1 MQSARGARIKPR
13 DCGRF
18 SSVPPKQLLK
28 AVKFMSVPQPSTAA
42 TPACE
47 AHHATSSDGQ
57 VLISRRALLTG
68 AAVTAAGAAAAACT
82 TVEENQS
89 AAQPEEGP
97 RIGAQTVPFDGAH
110 QAGIQTKPQAHC
122 ELVGINLRAGV
133 DRAAAIRLM
142 RLWTEDARA
151 LCSGENPAGS
161 LEPEMATTPAIL
173 TITCGVG
180 ERFFDIV
187 GAQDQR
193 PAWLH
198 DLPAFDKDR
207 LNPAYGQTDIILQI
221 CGDDP
226 LTVAFASRHMLRAGV
241 SYATAAWVQQ
251 GFLNANGTIGE
262 EETPRNLFGQKD
274 GTINPRGDE
283 EYSQQVWIEESD
295 TQLSWL
301 HGGTAMV
308 LRRIAMNL
316 DTWEILDRHAREVSV
331 GRTLDTGAP
340 LGGQD
345 EFDTADFD
353 ARDQYG
359 LPVIDP
365 RSHMALAA
373 PPSDLPNQRLLRR
386 AYNYFLPPD
395 PTSDQLSNAG
405 LLFACFQKNPD
416 EAFVPI
422 QQRLNDSDRLNKWI
436 THVGSSVY
444 AIFPGVSADTYWG
457 QELLA

>member
-1 MQSARGARIKPR
+1 MSFSKPN
-13 DCGRF
+13 DGEHQPFENYSPEQPELPDHERF
-18 SSVPPKQLLK
+18 SPEHPTHAETPK
-28 AVKFMSVPQPSTAA
+28 AVF
-42 TPACE
+42 
-47 AHHATSSDGQ
+47 
-57 VLISRRALLTG
+57 SRRSILTG
-68 AAVTAAGAAAAACT
+68 AALTAAGAAAVACSRDQGEQLQT
-82 TVEENQS
+82 APENSHPQL
-89 AAQPEEGP
+89 G
-97 RIGAQTVPFDGAH
+97 GQTIAFDGPH
-110 QAGIQTKPQAHC
+110 QAGIQTASQAHC
-122 ELVGINLRAGV
+122 ELLGINLRAGV

-151 LCSGENPAGS
+151 LCSGDNPAGS
-161 LEPEMATTPAIL
+161 LEPEMTTTPANL

-187 GAQDQR
+187 DRQNQR
-193 PAWLH
+193 PDWLH
-198 DLPAFDKDR
+198 DLPAFDKDQ
-207 LNPAYGQTDIILQI
+207 LDPAYGQTDILLQV

-241 SYATAAWVQQ
+241 DYAATAWVQQ
-251 GFLNANGTIGE
+251 GFLHANGSIE
-262 EETPRNLFGQKD
+262 EGETPRNLFGQKD
-274 GTINPRGDE
+274 GTVNPRGDE
-283 EYSQQVWIEESD
+283 AYAQQVWIDEND
-295 TQLSWL
+295 TSLNWL
-301 HGGTAMV
+301 QGGSAMV

-340 LGGQD
+340 LGKEN
-345 EFDTADFD
+345 EFDDADFE

-386 AYNYFLPPD
+386 AYSYFLPPV
-395 PTSDQLSNAG
+395 PGSDQLSNAG
-405 LLFACFQKNPD
+405 LLFACFQKNPN

-422 QQRLNDSDRLNKWI
+422 QQRLNDSDRLNEWI
-436 THVGSSVY
+436 THIGSSVY